1 MRLSSIVRL
10 YRVRLRAR
18 LVQELFAVLGIAI
31 GVALLFSS
39 QVANTSLNGSV
50 QRLTNGIVGRMRF
63 QITARDSHGFDG
75 QLLQRVGV
83 LPGVQ
88 AAAPVLEE
96 HANVIGPSGQ
106 QSVDLV
112 GTDPRLAHLGGN
124 LVHRFGAVHL
134 GGALVVFVLPA
145 PVAQKIGASS
155 LQPVTL
161 QIGAE
166 GFRALLVP
174 ELLGS
179 GGGGGGGGG
188 AEGPRPRPPRRAR
201 ALVQSPIP
209 LAPLA
214 TVQRLSGM
222 AGRLTSV
229 FIRSPPR
236 LDRQVRAELERVA
249 GATLNVRPANF
260 SGALFSRAAGPVN
273 QSTGLFSG
281 LSALVGF
288 LFAFNALLL
297 TAPQRRNLIEDL
309 RLDGYTRRMIVEVL
323 LLDALVLGVLASILG
338 LLLGELLSSVLFDSN
353 PGYLSFAF
361 PIGAQRI
368 VTWWSVALSVAG
380 GMLAACVGV
389 LAPLRADLFRRLGGF
404 FGSSA
409 GSVATRARWR
419 LSAAAI
425 CLAITTAILLAA
437 PQAAIVGVF
446 SLTGALL
453 LCLPA
458 LLDLAVT
465 VAGRLQRLRKGASSY
480 LALIE
485 LRSRSNRPRSIAI
498 AATGAIAV
506 FGSVSIQGARGN
518 LQRGLESSARGID
531 SPADIWVSPAGT
543 ANSFAT
549 TSFTD
554 RSSAR
559 LAQLPGV
566 RAVHLYR
573 GSFLD
578 WGDRRI
584 WVVAPPRVDE
594 QPIAPSQLVDAN
606 AAHATARLRG
616 SGWIV
621 LSQALASEHHLRVG
635 QTFTLPS
642 SHPQSFRVAALST
655 NLGWPPGAIVMNA
668 EDYARAWGSSDPSA
682 YQVELASG
690 ASAASV
696 SEEVRSAL
704 GPLSGLHV
712 ETSAE
717 RQRLHYAQAAQGLS
731 RLTQIRTLVL
741 IAAVL
746 AMAAAMGAMIWQRRT
761 RLADMKVDGF
771 SRAVLWRALLW
782 ESGLLLGAGCSIGA
796 VFGLYGQ
803 LLLSRA
809 LAVVS
814 GFPVSASTEAPAALG
829 SFALITAVAV
839 AIVAVPG
846 YLAARVRPAVG
857 FQE

>member
-50 QRLTNGIVGRMRF
+50 QRLTNGIVGQMRF
-63 QITARDSHGFDG
+63 QITARDSHGFDA

-88 AAAPVLEE
+88 AAVPVLEQ

-112 GTDPRLAHLGGN
+112 GTEPRLAQLGGD
-124 LVHRFGAVHL
+124 LVRRFGAVQL
-134 GGALVVFVLPA
+134 GGARVFVLPA

-161 QIGAE
+161 QIGGE
-166 GFRALLVP
+166 GVRALLVP
-174 ELLGS
+174 ELLG
-179 GGGGGGGGG
+179 GG
-188 AEGPRPRPPRRAR
+188 AS
-201 ALVQSPIP
+201 ALGQSPIA
-209 LAPLA
+209 LAPLG

-222 AGRLTSV
+222 PGRLTSIFV
-229 FIRSPPR
+229 KSSQRR
-236 LDRQVRAELERVA
+236 DGQVRAELETVA
-249 GATLNVRPANF
+249 GDTLNVRPANF
-260 SGALFSRAAGPVN
+260 SGALFSRAARPVN

-323 LLDALVLGVLASILG
+323 LLDALVLGVLASIVG

-368 VTWWSVALSVAG
+368 VTWWSIVLSVAG

-409 GSVATRARWR
+409 GSIATRARWR
-419 LSAAAI
+419 LSAAGL

-437 PQAAIVGVF
+437 PQAAIVGVV

-458 LLDLAVT
+458 LLDLAVSA
-465 VAGRLQRLRKGASSY
+465 AGHLQRLGKGASSY

-554 RSSAR
+554 RSSAT

-584 WVVAPPRVDE
+584 WVVAPPRADQ
-594 QPIAPSQLVDAN
+594 QPIAPSQLVDGN
-606 AAHATARLRG
+606 TTDATARLRG

-635 QTFTLPS
+635 QSFTLPS
-642 SHPQSFRVAALST
+642 SHPRSFRVAALST

-668 EDYARAWGSSDPSA
+668 EDYARAWGSNDPSA
-682 YQVELASG
+682 YQVQLVSG
-690 ASAASV
+690 ASAATV
-696 SEEVRSAL
+696 SDEVRRAL

-771 SRAVLWRALLW
+771 SRVVLWRALLW

-814 GFPVSASTEAPAALG
+814 GFPVIDSTEAPAALG